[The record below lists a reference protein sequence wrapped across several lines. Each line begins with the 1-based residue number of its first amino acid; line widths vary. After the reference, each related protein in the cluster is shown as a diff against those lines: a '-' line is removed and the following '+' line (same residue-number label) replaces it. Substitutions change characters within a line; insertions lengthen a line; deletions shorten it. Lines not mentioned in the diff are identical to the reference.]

1 MNIIQNT
8 PMLMMQGSKSWLGDM
23 LTQWLQWAPGDGR
36 GSVGFA
42 TKKALHVALLKANL
56 GQLAQQ
62 FSDGDHHLRSFN
74 SKNTE
79 EKGAYICTC
88 R

>member
-1 MNIIQNT
+1 
-8 PMLMMQGSKSWLGDM
+8 MLTVSAPDSWLKKM

-42 TKKALHVALLKANL
+42 TRDSLHVALLRAGL

-62 FSDGDHHLRSFN
+62 F
-74 SKNTE
+74 
-79 EKGAYICTC
+79 
-88 R
+88 